1 MAVFTAHKE
10 FALSV
15 AGLADYERIVA
26 IQNYLRSIPDEAE
39 RGVAQDYL
47 LTFSAGD
54 DAPATVVVL
63 LHGIR
68 TAAQWQDR
76 LAHLLRV
83 EHQLIAH
90 PLKFGVFVL
99 PRFLVPAWRRKALE
113 LVRRHFDDIRE
124 IHPGARVAVVAHS
137 FGTYLFAQILLRC
150 EVNLDRVLL
159 CGSIVKQ
166 DYDWGRALAKNR
178 IVNIVNDVG
187 TKDWLPVLAH
197 ATAYDCGPSGY
208 LGFGSPWVVDRFH
221 ALPHS
226 GFFEEPTHIPRYW
239 IPFLVEGIVVP
250 SDHTLDRPK
259 LNCLTQITCGLPN
272 MAAWWVLL
280 AAIVSIVL
288 AILVLI

>member
-1 MAVFTAHKE
+1 MAVFTAHKA
-10 FALSV
+10 FALSL
-15 AGLADYERIVA
+15 AGLSDYERILA
-26 IQNYLRSIPDEAE
+26 IQDYLRNISDEAE

-54 DAPATVVVL
+54 DAPTTVVVL

-76 LAHLLRV
+76 LAQLLRV

-90 PLKFGVFVL
+90 PLKFGVLAL
-99 PRFLVPAWRRKALE
+99 PRFLVPWCRRKALE
-113 LVRRHFDDIRE
+113 LVRRHFDDIRKK
-124 IHPGARVAVVAHS
+124 HPGARVAVVAHS
-137 FGTYLFAQILLRC
+137 FGTYLFAQMLLRS

-159 CGSIVKQ
+159 CGCILKQ
-166 DYDWGRALAKNR
+166 DYDWGKVLAKSG
-178 IVNIVNDVG
+178 IVNVVNDVG

-226 GFFEEPTHIPRYW
+226 GFFDEPTHIPRYW

-250 SDHTLDRPK
+250 SDHTMERPK
-259 LNCLTQITCGLPN
+259 LNWLTQITCGLPN
-272 MAAWWVLL
+272 MSAWWLL
-280 AAIVSIVL
+280 LIGAAISAI
-288 AILVLI
+288 AILLFS